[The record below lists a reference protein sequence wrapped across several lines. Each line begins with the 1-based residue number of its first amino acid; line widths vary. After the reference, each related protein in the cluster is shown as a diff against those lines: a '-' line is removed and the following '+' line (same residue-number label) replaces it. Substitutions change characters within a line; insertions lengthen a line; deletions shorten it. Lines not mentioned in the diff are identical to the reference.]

1 MSPNDCCVHAVAAER
16 ERNLVSIRFLSIA
29 LIVVSTV
36 LLVQSLY
43 LIWF

>member
-1 MSPNDCCVHAVAAER
+1 MDGADY
-16 ERNLVSIRFLSIA
+16 FLSIA